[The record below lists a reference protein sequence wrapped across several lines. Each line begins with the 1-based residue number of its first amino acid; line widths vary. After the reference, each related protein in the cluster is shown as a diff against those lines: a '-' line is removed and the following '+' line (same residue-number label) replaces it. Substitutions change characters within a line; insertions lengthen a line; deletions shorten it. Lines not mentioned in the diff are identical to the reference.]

1 VGDRGWGY
9 PGWLYAAEDIGD
21 TPKKAP
27 RKCRTGMG
35 EDRAVMGVAASQV
48 SRTRLDYVRFYN
60 ECCREETVAKK
71 GAMKRSRGLV
81 SVKSGLRSIRSLGD
95 CRNRAN
101 SSVRFDRPADA
112 ELQFLNRFPAQSMLA
127 LCRANVD
134 GGHMIGIEH
143 GKRIHLVL
151 RAAGCLTALTLL
163 NIPLPEFWSSVA
175 WGQQSPTQLNS
186 PVQAQAEPRRHVAPR
201 PAPAAQPP
209 FSPSTPV
216 ALPVTNPASALG
228 NALISCDKASEG
240 FEPVSWP
247 GVRGEI
253 KLDRCYR
260 GRDHLVCSFNALLS
274 EAKLLL
280 ENYRKIADAN
290 YPELGSVDDV
300 CKKTPDNLATDLQNA
315 TEFTDRFKEL
325 KVEYDA
331 RSTCANRIQRWVQ
344 DITLPDMTHAP
355 EIVKSMIDAI
365 EGDIKGVSAAQAQL
379 VEFAG
384 RMNTS
389 QKAIITIQKIHRAM
403 CARNQ
408 SVRVEAGEGGIPTP
422 LERTGPMM
430 SR

>member
-1 VGDRGWGY
+1 
-9 PGWLYAAEDIGD
+9 
-21 TPKKAP
+21 
-27 RKCRTGMG
+27 
-35 EDRAVMGVAASQV
+35 
-48 SRTRLDYVRFYN
+48 
-60 ECCREETVAKK
+60 
-71 GAMKRSRGLV
+71 
-81 SVKSGLRSIRSLGD
+81 
-95 CRNRAN
+95 
-101 SSVRFDRPADA
+101 
-112 ELQFLNRFPAQSMLA
+112 MLI

-163 NIPLPEFWSSVA
+163 NIPLPGFWSSVA

-201 PAPAAQPP
+201 PAPAAQPSFLAP
-209 FSPSTPV
+209 TPNLTPI

-228 NALISCDKASEG
+228 NALVSCDKAAEG

-260 GRDHLVCSFNALLS
+260 GRDHLVCSFRALLS
-274 EAKLLL
+274 EAKSLL
-280 ENYRKIADAN
+280 ENYRKISDAN
-290 YPELGSVDDV
+290 YPELGNVDDV

-315 TEFTDRFKEL
+315 TEFADRFRAL
-325 KVEYDA
+325 KAEYDA

-389 QKAIITIQKIHRAM
+389 QKAIITIQKIHRTM
-403 CARNQ
+403 CVRNQ
-408 SVRVEAGEGGIPTP
+408 SVRVEAEDRGTVGAP
-422 LERTGPMM
+422 LLLQPAVPNR
-430 SR
+430 